1 MMMMYLQAGGGR
13 STLNQ
18 LSVLNRD
25 ASDLLT
31 PVAADTS
38 KALSD
43 DAGGSRRWRRRRPRI
58 DCSGDRD
65 SVSSL
70 PSTLAAYIHEEH
82 EHSGGTDRCLTLSG
96 ADRQS

>member
-1 MMMMYLQAGGGR
+1 MNHPSEAD
-13 STLNQ
+13 
-18 LSVLNRD
+18 RD

-31 PVAADTS
+31 PAADDS
-38 KALSD
+38 EVLDGDS
-43 DAGGSRRWRRRRPRI
+43 GGGGGGRRRRRRTAKM

-82 EHSGGTDRCLTLSG
+82 RHSGGTDRCLTQTCT
-96 ADRQS
+96 DRES